1 MNPKH
6 VLHVGSPGR
15 NARHSPIGAEELP
28 LTVRDAVV
36 ADIVLPRFLAPGDPA
51 RLMLGESATP
61 EAIQALRA
69 DWGLD
74 RPKLEQYTVY
84 MGKVCRLDLGR
95 SYKTGDQVIGEILT
109 RFPATAELAVYSMLI
124 ASSFGDQLPF
134 RHPTTPEVVETVI
147 VVEPEPVTEAGL
159 KPALAFAGRPA
170 TVKVAAPV
178 SPVDAVTVTVKFV
191 LPPGITVPVL
201 GVAARLKS
209 GVTVKVAAVVCW
221 SEPFVPVIVNGKTPA
236 ATDAVV
242 AMVSVV
248 VPVEV
253 RVVGLKVAVAPDGN
267 PEVPNVTVE
276 L

>member
-1 MNPKH
+1 
-6 VLHVGSPGR
+6 VRLVGLNAAVAPVGRPEALKLTAVAYPPSIVRVTVEVAVPPGGPE
-15 NARHSPIGAEELP
+15 SVDGEAESVKPWVWTVSVTAAVWTRLP
-28 LTVRDAVV
+28 LVAVTVS
-36 ADIVLPRFLAPGDPA
+36 GY
-51 RLMLGESATP
+51 E
-61 EAIQALRA
+61 
-69 DWGLD
+69 
-74 RPKLEQYTVY
+74 
-84 MGKVCRLDLGR
+84 
-95 SYKTGDQVIGEILT
+95 
-109 RFPATAELAVYSMLI
+109 PATN
-124 ASSFGDQLPF
+124 
-134 RHPTTPEVVETVI
+134 PEVVETVI